1 MAFRPCS
8 FNACVSVPIDDDEQ
22 LELTKRYTYRLERTD
37 ELDRRID
44 INTTSGTLTVIDDPT
59 DGEYVEVI
67 LSILMIAPVHHNSR
81 RGIKAGQNSIQC
93 PRGE

>member
-59 DGEYVEVI
+59 DGEYVEGIVH
-67 LSILMIAPVHHNSR
+67 ILMTVSMPHYSR
-81 RGIKAGQNSIQC
+81 GGIKAGQNSIQC